1 MHQTVGLHL
10 TEEEEEDDEMATSL
24 GQRSSS
30 FSGVQGL
37 PLYASLCD

>member
-10 TEEEEEDDEMATSL
+10 TEEEEEDDEMTTSH

-37 PLYASLCD
+37 LLYASLCD